1 MASGQVKRFSIPLI
15 TREMQIK
22 TINEVPP
29 HTDQTVQHQS
39 LQKLNAGEGMEKRK
53 PSYTVVGNINWCSHY
68 GK

>member
-1 MASGQVKRFSIPLI
+1 
-15 TREMQIK
+15 MQIK

-29 HTDQTVQHQS
+29 HTDQTGQHQS